1 MLLSIF
7 NVLRTESLQ
16 ILFYKFLLKWEKNE
30 EDFGSSILFEAKKY
44 YFVFDMRSFFS
55 NGYIRNVIS
64 TLPSIV
70 KIDVENDNVV
80 STSFNDVQFNVEI
93 DNIHLTLLN
102 VVNFNIYVH
111 FNVDLTLCVV
121 ATSYQPKNNA
131 KPSLKCFL
139 GIILCEN

>member
-1 MLLSIF
+1 M
-7 NVLRTESLQ
+7 SLC
-16 ILFYKFLLKWEKNE
+16 
-30 EDFGSSILFEAKKY
+30 KY
-44 YFVFDMRSFFS
+44 YFTNFSWNGKKMKKILGPAYYLKLKNIILFLTWGLFFS

-70 KIDVENDNVV
+70 KIEVENDNVV

-102 VVNFNIYVH
+102 VVNFNFYVH
-111 FNVDLTLCVV
+111 FNVDLTLRVV

>member
-7 NVLRTESLQ
+7 NVLRIESLQ

-93 DNIHLTLLN
+93 YNIHSTLFN
-102 VVNFNIYVH
+102 VVNFKFTSTSTLIWRCESLQPHTNLNIMLNGRW
-111 FNVDLTLCVV
+111 NV
-121 ATSYQPKNNA
+121 
-131 KPSLKCFL
+131 FW
-139 GIILCEN
+139 E